1 MSFYSPDHSKLIEVI
16 ETDVT
21 VRMNGKLFETDL
33 GEKHD
38 AELGWAPDSSKFF
51 VTWTETGE
59 LGPWHM
65 QVYAVDK
72 AGVHEIPGV
81 GEKARKEFERR
92 VRRLPIPKEF
102 DNPEAKTY
110 CEGQDYCEP

>member
-33 GEKHD
+33 GGKHD

-51 VTWTETGE
+51 VTWTGTGE

-65 QVYAVDK
+65 QVYAFDE
-72 AGVHEIPGV
+72 AGVQEIPEV
-81 GEKARKEFERR
+81 GETAREGFERR
-92 VRRLPIPKEF
+92 VRRLPVQKEV
-102 DNPEAKTY
+102 DNPEGRAYWEGEEY
-110 CEGQDYCEP
+110 CAP